1 MKIPAIS
8 VVIPVWNSG
17 RYFRECLDNVLGQT
31 LRNIEVLIV
40 DDGSSDGSSAV
51 ADEYAARDA
60 RVTVIHQEE
69 STGAGPARNAAMN
82 IARGEYIA
90 FMDSD
95 DLYPSSY
102 VLETLYRVAVEQKAD
117 ICGGS
122 LYKIDA
128 EGNILDKRVPNQFFS
143 VAGWYYYRDYQYDG
157 GFYRFLYYRKFLKER
172 KLDFPDYR
180 RFQDAVFFVKTM
192 AAAERFYIIPIF
204 SYAYRK
210 KHKIVIWTREKIRDH
225 LKGIKEILYFSLIH
239 RLDSLHY
246 LMAKNFLDMIHYNM
260 KFYYKLYFIYD
271 VIKIL
276 NNIDWNI
283 VRCENYNNKV
293 NISFFKIIYRYIF

>member
-90 FMDSD
+90 FMDS
-95 DLYPSSY
+95 S
-102 VLETLYRVAVEQKAD
+102 
-117 ICGGS
+117 C
-122 LYKIDA
+122 KIGRA
-128 EGNILDKRVPNQFFS
+128 HV
-143 VAGWYYYRDYQYDG
+143 
-157 GFYRFLYYRKFLKER
+157 
-172 KLDFPDYR
+172 
-180 RFQDAVFFVKTM
+180 
-192 AAAERFYIIPIF
+192 
-204 SYAYRK
+204 
-210 KHKIVIWTREKIRDH
+210 
-225 LKGIKEILYFSLIH
+225 
-239 RLDSLHY
+239 
-246 LMAKNFLDMIHYNM
+246 
-260 KFYYKLYFIYD
+260 
-271 VIKIL
+271 
-276 NNIDWNI
+276 
-283 VRCENYNNKV
+283 
-293 NISFFKIIYRYIF
+293 